1 MATRE
6 DIANAL
12 LARLT
17 VSGAF
22 VLSGRRLLG
31 PETIPKEQTPA
42 LFLIDANE
50 LYETQ
55 ERNLPSKRMLGF
67 DAVVYVDV
75 GADVNAVPAT
85 PLNNALDA
93 IDAALKPDG
102 GQGFLTLGGKARS
115 VKIVGE
121 IEKAPGDV
129 TGKGLA
135 IVPIEVLIP

>member
-1 MATRE
+1 MTTRE

-17 VSGAF
+17 SGGAF
-22 VLSGRRLLG
+22 VMSGRRLLG
-31 PETIPKEQTPA
+31 PESIPQAQTPA
-42 LFLIDANE
+42 LFLLDSDE
-50 LYETQ
+50 LYESQ
-55 ERNLPSKRMLGF
+55 ARNLPSKRMLGF

-93 IDAALKPDG
+93 IDAALKPDSG
-102 GQGFLTLGGKARS
+102 LGFVTLAGKAYS
-115 VKIVGE
+115 VKIVGV

-135 IVPIEVLIP
+135 FVPIEVFIP